1 MFQIVLNLIIPGLG
15 TFFMRKP
22 FIGALQL
29 LILCVAVVLLLT
41 VFLTFFGLVLW
52 GIDLVWALA
61 TGVAWRATS
70 KRQSAQ

>member
-1 MFQIVLNLIIPGLG
+1 MPQIILNLIIPGLG

-29 LILCVAVVLLLT
+29 LVLCAAVVLLLT

-52 GIDLVWALA
+52 GIVLIWALA
-61 TGVAWRATS
+61 TGLSWRAHS
-70 KRQSAQ
+70 KRLSAP